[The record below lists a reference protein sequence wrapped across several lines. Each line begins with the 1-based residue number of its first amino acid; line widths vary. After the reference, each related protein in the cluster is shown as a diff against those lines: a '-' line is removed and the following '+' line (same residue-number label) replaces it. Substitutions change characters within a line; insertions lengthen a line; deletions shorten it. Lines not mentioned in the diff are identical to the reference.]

1 MVGLQKPMPLIK
13 SLLRFALCL
22 IILFFVFRWID
33 FSIWQSLTLTV
44 LVGVAYWAYEI
55 ATSKRPPLTPY
66 RVIILPKFDR
76 LLLDY
81 KLLKNVEEYD
91 QLSALWQKKDQKL
104 IAFTV
109 LQNQANGYP
118 LVYSDAHHYFQS
130 DERFDEPIEALVFK
144 AVRDKERDDL
154 YLRDPTLPADDRLIS
169 PSVFLKYGKIGLDVR
184 ADWWKKVCA
193 ENPATEL
200 INTTVDY
207 DRITGSAGLTI
218 ATIPPIAFSIF
229 RTGQMSSSE
238 LWEAIDKALALEGW
252 ERLKPDPDAEVR
264 DPWIRVEHKY
274 FHVQYREI

>member
-1 MVGLQKPMPLIK
+1 MPLTK

-22 IILFFVFRWID
+22 ILLFFVFRWID
-33 FSIWQSLTLTV
+33 FSIWQSFTLTV

-55 ATSKRPPLTPY
+55 ATYKSPPFIPY
-66 RVIILPKFDR
+66 RVLILPKFDR

-109 LQNQANGYP
+109 LQYQANGDP
-118 LVYSDAHHYFQS
+118 LVYSDAYHYFQS

-144 AVRDKERDDL
+144 AVRDTEHDNL
-154 YLRDPTLPADDRLIS
+154 YLRDPTLPDNDRLIS
-169 PSVFLKYGKIGLDVR
+169 PSVYLKYGKLGLDVR
-184 ADWWKKVCA
+184 ADWWKNVCA

-200 INTTVDY
+200 IKTTVAY
-207 DRITGSAGLTI
+207 DGITGSAGLTI

-229 RTGQMSSSE
+229 RAGQRNIKK
-238 LWEAIDKALALEGW
+238 LWELIDKALALEGW
-252 ERLKPDPDAEVR
+252 ERHEPEPDAEVR
-264 DPWIRVEHKY
+264 DPWIRIEHKY